1 MTSRSILELID
12 RAHAENWKELD
23 LSGQELTELP
33 IEIERLTQL
42 ETLNLSSNQITVIP
56 DVIAQLTNLTELVL
70 TYNQITVI
78 PDAITQLTNLT
89 RLVLAGNQFTVIP
102 DAIAQLTNLTKL
114 NLSNNQITEIPA
126 AITQLTNL
134 KRLDLDSN
142 EITEI
147 PAAITQLTNLTELDL
162 SDNQITEIPAAI
174 TQLTNLTELS
184 FHSNKI
190 TEIPAAITQLTNLT
204 ELDLSSNQITEIP
217 AAITQLTNL
226 TVLSFHS
233 NEITE
238 ISAAI
243 TQLTNLTVL
252 YLGSNQITE
261 IPSAI
266 TQLTNLTE
274 LYLFSNQITE
284 IPSAITQLTN
294 LTALYLGSNQITE
307 IPDAITQLT
316 NLADLDLDNNQITL
330 IPDAIAQLTNL
341 KRLVLQDNP
350 IQNVPPEI
358 VRKGWGE
365 NRWNDGEPQ
374 IIFAYLK
381 PVTQFATKRPLNELK
396 ILLVGEGDVG
406 KTSLLKR
413 LTQNTFN
420 PNEAKTP
427 GINIQPWRLPNGDQT
442 IQLNLWDFGGQR
454 VMHSTHQFFLTK
466 RSLYLLV
473 LDNRK
478 NEPQNR
484 VEYWL
489 KLIETYGGNS
499 PVIIVGNCSDEH
511 PLELKARTLK
521 KKYPQIKQVL
531 STSCKTGDGIDQ
543 LWQAIAAQ
551 IDQIPHIRD
560 LFDQAWFDIK
570 TQLEQMRTS
579 YDFISYERYQ
589 TLCTHAEITTPQD
602 QEILVEVLHDLG
614 IVLNYRND
622 PRLSETH
629 VLNPEWVTSG
639 VYDILNNHDLMVNK
653 KGILALPDLSTILKQ
668 PDRYP
673 QNKRPFLMGLMEK
686 FELCFPLDDRNG
698 DRYLI
703 SDLLPIDEPDVDI
716 YESAPLHFQYHYDIL
731 PSSIISRFI
740 VRNHTLIYKTMR
752 WRSGA
757 VLTLD
762 HSKAL
767 VRADEEDNIIS
778 IKVQGSR
785 ASALLST
792 IRADFTKLHTNLAV
806 QEFLVIREVVNDQ
819 PTGRE
824 VPVDYTYLCD
834 LEHQRTV
841 EASLPRL
848 KGTYN
853 LRNLL
858 EGVESHSQRQD
869 NLDDRRDRSRKTRS
883 DRPLRPLDQPPQR
896 PSLVKTSVLMLI
908 VLAVVAAIFAAIAHS
923 VPGLNLV
930 ITVLAILVAFGGIGI
945 FILKITGIID
955 DSTFQK
961 TLDGFWKAVPFLK
974 GKDPEDKPDRKLPP
988 EADGKK

>member
-1 MTSRSILELID
+1 MTSRSILELIH
-12 RAHAENWKELD
+12 RAHTENWKELD
-23 LSGQELTELP
+23 LSGKELTEVP
-33 IEIERLTQL
+33 PEIGWLTKL
-42 ETLNLSSNQITVIP
+42 ETLSLSGTQITVIPNVIAQLSNLTSLSLSGTQITVIPDAIAQLSNLTSLSLTDNRITVIPDAIAQLSNLIELSLHSNQITVIP
-56 DVIAQLTNLTELVL
+56 DAIAQLSNLTLL
-70 TYNQITVI
+70 DLGANQITVI
-78 PDAITQLTNLT
+78 PDAITQLSNLT
-89 RLVLAGNQFTVIP
+89 SLDLGV
-102 DAIAQLTNLTKL
+102 
-114 NLSNNQITEIPA
+114 NQIT
-126 AITQLTNL
+126 
-134 KRLDLDSN
+134 
-142 EITEI
+142 
-147 PAAITQLTNLTELDL
+147 
-162 SDNQITEIPAAI
+162 
-174 TQLTNLTELS
+174 
-184 FHSNKI
+184 
-190 TEIPAAITQLTNLT
+190 
-204 ELDLSSNQITEIP
+204 
-217 AAITQLTNL
+217 
-226 TVLSFHS
+226 V
-233 NEITE
+233 
-238 ISAAI
+238 
-243 TQLTNLTVL
+243 
-252 YLGSNQITE
+252 
-261 IPSAI
+261 
-266 TQLTNLTE
+266 
-274 LYLFSNQITE
+274 
-284 IPSAITQLTN
+284 
-294 LTALYLGSNQITE
+294 
-307 IPDAITQLT
+307 IPDAITQLS
-316 NLADLDLDNNQITL
+316 NLTSLNLGANQITV
-330 IPDAIAQLTNL
+330 IPDRITQLSNL
-341 KRLVLQDNP
+341 TSLDLKDNP

-358 VRKGWGE
+358 VHKGWGE
-365 NRWNDGEPQ
+365 HELNDGEPQ

-381 PVTQFATKRPLNELK
+381 SVKRPLNELK
-396 ILLVGEGDVG
+396 VLLVGEGDVG

-413 LTQNTFN
+413 LTQDTFN
-420 PNEAKTP
+420 PNEPKTP
-427 GINIQPWRLPNGDQT
+427 GINIQPWRLPNGDQS

-478 NEPQNR
+478 NEQQNR

-589 TLCTHAEITTPQD
+589 TLCTQAEITTPQD

-686 FELCFPLDDRNG
+686 FELCFPLDGYSG

-792 IRADFTKLHTNLAV
+792 IRTDFTKLHTNLAV
-806 QEFLVIREVVNDQ
+806 QEFLVIREVINDQ

-824 VPVDYTYLCD
+824 VPVDYTYLCN

-841 EASLPRL
+841 EASFPRL

-869 NLDDRRDRSRKTRS
+869 NLDDRLDRSRKTRL
-883 DRPLRPLDQPPQR
+883 DRPLRPLPQSPQR
-896 PSLVKTSVLMLI
+896 PGLVKTSVLMLI
-908 VLAVVAAIFAAIAHS
+908 VLAVVAAIFAAIAHYI
-923 VPGLNLV
+923 PGLNLLV
-930 ITVLAILVAFGGIGI
+930 IVTAILIAFAVGSI
-945 FILKITGIID
+945 FILRTTGIID
-955 DSTFQK
+955 NSTFQG
-961 TLDGFWKAVPFLK
+961 TLDGFWKAVSLQK
-974 GKDPEDKPDRKLPP
+974 GQDPEDKPDRKLPP

>member
-12 RAHAENWKELD
+12 RAYTENWKELD
-23 LSGQELTELP
+23 LSRQRLTEIP
-33 IEIERLTQL
+33 PGIGRLTQL
-42 ETLNLSSNQITVIP
+42 ETLNLHNNQITVIP
-56 DVIAQLTNLTELVL
+56 DAITQLINLKNINL
-70 TYNQITVI
+70 YSNRITVI
-78 PDAITQLTNLT
+78 PDAITQLTNLKN
-89 RLVLAGNQFTVIP
+89 LNLNDNQLTVIPDTIAQLTNLTALDFDHNQITVIP
-102 DAIAQLTNLTKL
+102 DAIAQLTNLTTL
-114 NLSNNQITEIPA
+114 NLYNNQITVIPDVIA
-126 AITQLTNL
+126 QLNLKNLNLAGNQITVIPEAIAQPTNLTTLDLAGNQITVIPEAIAQLTNL
-134 KRLDLDSN
+134 TTLDLTNNQITVIPEAIAQLTNLANLYLRGNQITVIPDAIAQLTNLTSLNLRSN
-142 EITEI
+142 QITVI
-147 PAAITQLTNLTELDL
+147 PNAIAQLTNLANLYLRSNQITVIPDTIAQLTNLIELDLSLNQITVIPDTIAQLTNLTELDL
-162 SDNQITEIPAAI
+162 SFNQIT
-174 TQLTNLTELS
+174 
-184 FHSNKI
+184 
-190 TEIPAAITQLTNLT
+190 
-204 ELDLSSNQITEIP
+204 
-217 AAITQLTNL
+217 
-226 TVLSFHS
+226 V
-233 NEITE
+233 
-238 ISAAI
+238 
-243 TQLTNLTVL
+243 
-252 YLGSNQITE
+252 
-261 IPSAI
+261 
-266 TQLTNLTE
+266 
-274 LYLFSNQITE
+274 
-284 IPSAITQLTN
+284 
-294 LTALYLGSNQITE
+294 
-307 IPDAITQLT
+307 IPDT
-316 NLADLDLDNNQITL
+316 
-330 IPDAIAQLTNL
+330 IAQLTNL
-341 KRLVLQDNP
+341 TRLVLKDNP

-358 VRKGWGE
+358 IRKGWGRDE
-365 NRWNDGEPQ
+365 IEDGEPQ
-374 IIFAYLK
+374 VVFAYLK
-381 PVTQFATKRPLNELK
+381 SVTKSFDKRSLNELK
-396 ILLVGEGDVG
+396 VLLVGEGDVG

-531 STSCKTGDGIDQ
+531 STSCKTGDGIDK

-551 IDQIPHIRD
+551 IDEIPHIRD

-589 TLCTHAEITTPQD
+589 TLCTAAEITTPQD

-686 FELCFPLDDRNG
+686 FELCFPLDGYNG

-703 SDLLPIDEPDVDI
+703 SDLLPIDEPDVDS
-716 YESAPLHFQYHYDIL
+716 YEFAPLHFQYHYDIL

-757 VLTLD
+757 VLTRD
-762 HSKAL
+762 NSKAL
-767 VRADEEDNIIS
+767 VRADEEDNFIS
-778 IKVQGSR
+778 IKAQGSR
-785 ASALLST
+785 ASDLLSI

-869 NLDDRRDRSRKTRS
+869 NLDDRLDRSRKTRL
-883 DRPLRPLDQPPQR
+883 DRPLRPLPQSPQR
-896 PSLVKTSVLMLI
+896 PGLVKTSVLMLI
-908 VLAVVAAIFAAIAHS
+908 VLAVVAAIFAAIAHYI
-923 VPGLNLV
+923 PGLNLLV
-930 ITVLAILVAFGGIGI
+930 IVTAILIAFAVGSI
-945 FILKITGIID
+945 FILRTTGIID
-955 DSTFQK
+955 NSTFQG
-961 TLDGFWKAVPFLK
+961 TLDGFWKAVSLQK
-974 GKDPEDKPDRKLPP
+974 GQDPEDKPDRKLPP

>member
-1 MTSRSILELID
+1 MTPSSVLELID
-12 RAHAENWKELD
+12 RAYTENWKELD
-23 LSGQELTELP
+23 LSGEELTEVPL
-33 IEIERLTQL
+33 EIGRLTQL
-42 ETLNLSSNQITVIP
+42 EKLS
-56 DVIAQLTNLTELVL
+56 LH
-70 TYNQITVI
+70 
-78 PDAITQLTNLT
+78 
-89 RLVLAGNQFTVIP
+89 
-102 DAIAQLTNLTKL
+102 
-114 NLSNNQITEIPA
+114 NNQITEIPA

-134 KRLDLDSN
+134 TTLDLSGNQIVEIPATITQLTNLTALNLSLN

-147 PAAITQLTNLTELDL
+147 PAAIVQLTNLTVLDL
-162 SDNQITEIPAAI
+162 LCNQITEIPAAI
-174 TQLTNLTELS
+174 TQLTNLTVL
-184 FHSNKI
+184 HLGSNKI

-204 ELDLSSNQITEIP
+204 ELYLSLNEITEIPAAIVQLTNLAVLYLAGNQIAEIPAAIAQLTNLTALNLSSNEITEIP

-226 TVLSFHS
+226 TM
-233 NEITE
+233 
-238 ISAAI
+238 
-243 TQLTNLTVL
+243 
-252 YLGSNQITE
+252 
-261 IPSAI
+261 
-266 TQLTNLTE
+266 
-274 LYLFSNQITE
+274 
-284 IPSAITQLTN
+284 
-294 LTALYLGSNQITE
+294 
-307 IPDAITQLT
+307 
-316 NLADLDLDNNQITL
+316 LDLE
-330 IPDAIAQLTNL
+330 
-341 KRLVLQDNP
+341 DNP
-350 IQNVPPEI
+350 IQNLSPEI
-358 VRKGWGE
+358 IRKGWGE
-365 NRWNDGEPQ
+365 NKRDDGEPQ
-374 IIFAYLK
+374 AIFAYLK
-381 PVTQFATKRPLNELK
+381 SVSNRPLNELK
-396 ILLVGEGDVG
+396 ILFVGEGDVG

-420 PNEAKTP
+420 PNEPKTP
-427 GINIQPWRLPNGDQT
+427 GINIQPWRLPNGDQS

-478 NEPQNR
+478 NEQQNR

-521 KKYPQIKQVL
+521 KKYPQIKHVL

-543 LWQAIAAQ
+543 LWQAIADQ

-560 LFDQAWFDIK
+560 LFPQAWFDIK

-589 TLCTHAEITTPQD
+589 TLCTTADIATPQD

-622 PRLSETH
+622 PRLSETN

-673 QNKRPFLMGLMEK
+673 QNKRSFLMQLMEK
-686 FELCFPLDDRNG
+686 FELCFPLDG
-698 DRYLI
+698 YSVDRYLI
-703 SDLLPIDEPDVDI
+703 SDLLPIDEPDVDT
-716 YESAPLHFQYHYDIL
+716 YETAPIHFQYHYDIL

-752 WRSGA
+752 WRSGV

-778 IKVQGSR
+778 IKAQGSR

-806 QEFLVIREVVNDQ
+806 RELLVIREVVNGE

-834 LEHQRTV
+834 LERQRTV
-841 EASLPRL
+841 EATLPRL

-858 EGVESHSQRQD
+858 EGVESQANRQN
-869 NLDDRRDRSRKTRS
+869 NLKDRLDRSEKTRS
-883 DRPLRPLDQPPQR
+883 DQPLRPLPKPHQR
-896 PSLVKTSVLMLI
+896 PGLVKTSLVMLI
-908 VLAVVAAIFAAIAHS
+908 VLGVVAAIFAAIAHY

-930 ITVLAILVAFGGIGI
+930 VTMMAVLIAFGGIGI
-945 FILKITGIID
+945 FILRTTGIID
-955 DSTFQK
+955 NSTFQG

-974 GKDPEDKPDRKLPP
+974 DQDPEDKGDRKLPP
-988 EADGKK
+988 ESDPDD

>member
-1 MTSRSILELID
+1 MTPSSVLELID
-12 RAHAENWKELD
+12 RAYTENLKVLD
-23 LSGQELTELP
+23 LSGQKLTEVPL
-33 IEIERLTQL
+33 EIGRLTQL
-42 ETLNLSSNQITVIP
+42 KALNL
-56 DVIAQLTNLTELVL
+56 
-70 TYNQITVI
+70 YHNQITVI

-89 RLVLAGNQFTVIP
+89 Q
-102 DAIAQLTNLTKL
+102 
-114 NLSNNQITEIPA
+114 
-126 AITQLTNL
+126 
-134 KRLDLDSN
+134 LDLR
-142 EITEI
+142 
-147 PAAITQLTNLTELDL
+147 
-162 SDNQITEIPAAI
+162 DNQITI
-174 TQLTNLTELS
+174 
-184 FHSNKI
+184 
-190 TEIPAAITQLTNLT
+190 
-204 ELDLSSNQITEIP
+204 
-217 AAITQLTNL
+217 
-226 TVLSFHS
+226 
-233 NEITE
+233 
-238 ISAAI
+238 
-243 TQLTNLTVL
+243 
-252 YLGSNQITE
+252 
-261 IPSAI
+261 
-266 TQLTNLTE
+266 
-274 LYLFSNQITE
+274 
-284 IPSAITQLTN
+284 
-294 LTALYLGSNQITE
+294 

-316 NLADLDLDNNQITL
+316 NLKGLNLRDNQITV
-330 IPDAIAQLTNL
+330 IPDAITQLTNL
-341 KRLVLQDNP
+341 KSLALEDNP

-365 NRWNDGEPQ
+365 HEGEDGEPQ
-374 IIFAYLK
+374 AIFAYLK
-381 PVTQFATKRPLNELK
+381 SVFNRPLNELK
-396 ILLVGEGDVG
+396 ILLIGEGDVG

-413 LTQNTFN
+413 LTQDTFN
-420 PNEAKTP
+420 PNEPKTP
-427 GINIQPWRLPNGDQT
+427 GINIQPWRLPNSDQT

-531 STSCKTGDGIDQ
+531 STSCKTGDGIDK
-543 LWQAIAAQ
+543 LWQAIANQ

-560 LFDQAWFDIK
+560 LFPQAWFDIK

-589 TLCTHAEITTPQD
+589 TLCTHAEIDTPQD

-622 PRLSETH
+622 PRLSETN

-673 QNKRPFLMGLMEK
+673 QNKRPFLMQLMEK
-686 FELCFPLDDRNG
+686 FELCFPLDGYSG

-703 SDLLPIDEPDVDI
+703 SDLLPIDEPDVDT
-716 YESAPLHFQYHYDIL
+716 YETAPLHFQYHYDIL
-731 PSSIISRFI
+731 PSIIISRFI

-757 VLTLD
+757 VLTRD
-762 HSKAL
+762 NSKAL

-785 ASALLST
+785 TSSLLNL

-806 QEFLVIREVVNDQ
+806 QEFLVIREIVNGK
-819 PTGRE
+819 PTKRE
-824 VPVDYTYLCD
+824 VPVDYNYLCK
-834 LEHQRTV
+834 LEHEGTV

-853 LRNLL
+853 LRDLL
-858 EGVESHSQRQD
+858 EGVESQANRQN
-869 NLDDRRDRSRKTRS
+869 NLNDRLDRSERTRS
-883 DRPLRPLDQPPQR
+883 DQPLRPLPKPHQR
-896 PSLVKTSVLMLI
+896 PGLVKTSVVMLV
-908 VLAVVAAIFAAIAHS
+908 VLGVVAAIFAAIAHY

-930 ITVLAILVAFGGIGI
+930 VTMMAVLIAFGGIGI
-945 FILKITGIID
+945 FILRTTGIID
-955 DSTFQK
+955 NSTFQE

-974 GKDPEDKPDRKLPP
+974 DHDPEENHDRKLPP
-988 EADGKK
+988 KSDEKK